1 MSTRHINRSAR
12 NWRFKPEPQTVE
24 WLMERW
30 CWYAWMQGARER
42 EAALFTEIHGG
53 YVKPAN

>member
-30 CWYAWMQGARER
+30 WWYAWVQGARER
-42 EAALFTEIHGG
+42 EAAAFA
-53 YVKPAN
+53 KRN